1 VRLPITE
8 EDSGDDEAAPPT
20 AKPARVEPPTPSQ
33 QRVRLPI
40 TEEDSDDD
48 EAAPPSSPPAA
59 KPARVEPP
67 TPSQQR
73 VRLPITE
80 EDSDD
85 DEAAPRPPLLP
96 PSKTATEEKDLGNE
110 LFRRG
115 DTAGALAAYS
125 RSLVLEPGSAAV
137 YSNRAAVHLKV
148 RSAPIPSVRME
159 AGK

>member
-1 VRLPITE
+1 
-8 EDSGDDEAAPPT
+8 
-20 AKPARVEPPTPSQ
+20 
-33 QRVRLPI
+33 
-40 TEEDSDDD
+40 
-48 EAAPPSSPPAA
+48 
-59 KPARVEPP
+59 
-67 TPSQQR
+67 